1 VHPEQFRAP
10 DRDRA
15 LAHDLTRT
23 LDHLRAVVRNV
34 ALDPWDGWPVAGCLS
49 PAVGSATVRHPP
61 TRVDRVARV
70 YTVEQAQQTLR
81 SLRPLVED
89 LIVVRADA
97 TELGMAIHQG
107 VPSPLGGLP
116 ELKAAQARLD
126 ELVSALLAEDVQ
138 LKGIAPV
145 LLDFPAEVDGLPVLL
160 CWLEGDPDL
169 GWYHRADL
177 GFAARRPLGAP

>member
-1 VHPEQFRAP
+1 
-10 DRDRA
+10 
-15 LAHDLTRT
+15 
-23 LDHLRAVVRNV
+23 
-34 ALDPWDGWPVAGCLS
+34 
-49 PAVGSATVRHPP
+49 
-61 TRVDRVARV
+61 
-70 YTVEQAQQTLR
+70 VEQARQMLR
-81 SLRPLVED
+81 ILRPLVED

-107 VPSPLGGLP
+107 LPSPLGGLP

-145 LLDFPAEVDGLPVLL
+145 LLDFPAEMDGLPVLL
-160 CWLEGDPDL
+160 CWLEGDTDL